1 MSRPLKYQNLLE
13 FSQSSTEYW
22 RRINPSLGFKRLIET
37 IPSSNLE
44 FEHRVIDYI
53 AIKGKSAEKNLL
65 AQFFYNNG
73 KLEDVDYFYSNIN
86 KIASTSTYSD
96 AHEEIIYNFCR
107 NSIKCR
113 LPLDI
118 EEKFFDNLWSSYYG
132 TKTGY
137 KYAKYVVR
145 GRLPENYEKGCNNF
159 NYLNF
164 IIKKGEDITNIL
176 INSSSMSYLYYM
188 ENGYLPEAVHNFM
201 VAMCISKDEFATKYF
216 KQRKKDDK
224 FLRGRLKTYDS
235 SKTVSEILKNL

>member
-1 MSRPLKYQNLLE
+1 MSRNHKNLLD
-13 FSQSSTEYW
+13 FSQSISDYWSTFGLKPS
-22 RRINPSLGFKRLIET
+22 INK

-53 AIKGKSAEKNLL
+53 ATKEESAEKNLL
-65 AQFFYNNG
+65 VHFFYNNG

-86 KIASTSTYSD
+86 KIISVATYLNGVNT
-96 AHEEIIYNFCR
+96 EVIYNFCR

-137 KYAKYVVR
+137 KYAKYVVH
-145 GRLPENYEKGCNNF
+145 GRLPKNCEKGCNNF

-164 IIKKGEDITNIL
+164 IHKKGEDITSIL
-176 INSSSMSYLYYM
+176 INSSGISYLYYR
-188 ENGYLPEAVHNFM
+188 ENGYLPETVHNFM
-201 VAMCISKDEFATKYF
+201 VAMCICKDKFAIKYI

>member
-1 MSRPLKYQNLLE
+1 MSRNRKNLLE
-13 FSQSSTEYW
+13 FSQSMSEYW
-22 RRINPSLGFKRLIET
+22 SLANHNTFVLKPSINT

-44 FEHRVIDYI
+44 FEHQVIDYI
-53 AIKGKSAEKNLL
+53 ALKGESAEKNLL
-65 AQFFYNNG
+65 VQFFYNNG

-86 KIASTSTYSD
+86 KIASNLYYGRNT
-96 AHEEIIYNFCR
+96 EIIYNFCR

-118 EEKFFDNLWSSYYG
+118 EEKFFDKLWSSYYG

-188 ENGYLPEAVHNFM
+188 ENGYLPEAVHNYM
-201 VAMCISKDEFATKYF
+201 IAMSMSKDKFATKYF

-224 FLRGRLKTYDS
+224 FFRGRLKTYDS